1 MRPALFA
8 PCFRTGSLAQSRYAC
23 PTMGRR
29 VLLLVNRAKADA
41 VEALP
46 RVRAIIAE
54 GGGVV
59 ADEHSAIDDGPISD
73 TKGAD
78 LIVVLGGD
86 GTLLTQARRC
96 TQLRPAPPLLGVN
109 FGKIGFLAEFDE
121 ETLAEQKRALFDGSR
136 LAVFERRLLETRL
149 ERSGAPIVC
158 EGLGAGLALNDAVV
172 TAGPP
177 YRMISISVSID
188 GQEGPT
194 FQGDGIIVSTPV
206 GSTAYNA
213 AVGGPILAP
222 DSFAL
227 VITPLAPQTLSF
239 RPVVVS
245 GGSKITLTVNRVNE
259 QNGDHAGTTLLLD
272 GRAACTLMAGDTL
285 TLGLHE
291 RPVAFVRN
299 PARNYWQ
306 TLITKMGWARPLVR

>member
-1 MRPALFA
+1 
-8 PCFRTGSLAQSRYAC
+8 
-23 PTMGRR
+23 MGRR
-29 VLLLVNRAKADA
+29 VLLLVNRSKADA
-41 VEALP
+41 VAALP
-46 RVRAIIAE
+46 RVRKIIAE
-54 GGGVV
+54 GGGAV

-73 TKGAD
+73 IKGAD

-96 TQLRPAPPLLGVN
+96 TQLRPTPPLLGVN
-109 FGKIGFLAEFDE
+109 FGKLGFLAEFDE
-121 ETLAEQKRALFDGSR
+121 ESLEQQKTSLFDGSK
-136 LAVFERRLLETRL
+136 LKVLERRLLMTKV
-149 ERSGAPIVC
+149 ERDGAPVKSQ
-158 EGLGAGLALNDAVV
+158 GLGAGLALNDAVI

-177 YRMISISVSID
+177 YRMISITVCID
-188 GQEGPT
+188 GHDGPT

-245 GGSKITLTVNRVNE
+245 GSSRIELRLNRVNE

-272 GRAACTLMAGDTL
+272 GHAGCTLVAGDKL

-291 RPVAFVRN
+291 RPVEFVSN
-299 PARNYWQ
+299 ASRNYWQ

>member
-1 MRPALFA
+1 
-8 PCFRTGSLAQSRYAC
+8 
-23 PTMGRR
+23 MGRR
-29 VLLLVNRAKADA
+29 VLLLVNRSKSDA

-46 RVRAIIAE
+46 RVRQIIKA
-54 GGGVV
+54 GGGMV

-96 TQLRPAPPLLGVN
+96 TQLRPTPPLLGVN
-109 FGKIGFLAEFDE
+109 FGKLGFLAEFDVA
-121 ETLAEQKRALFDGSR
+121 TLDEQKHALFDG
-136 LAVFERRLLETRL
+136 LPLKLLERRLLL
-149 ERSGAPIVC
+149 ASLDRSGSPVVC
-158 EGLGAGLALNDAVV
+158 EGLGAGLALNDAVI

-177 YRMISISVSID
+177 YRMISITVSID
-188 GQEGPT
+188 GHAGPT
-194 FQGDGIIVSTPV
+194 FEGDGIIVSTSV

-222 DSFAL
+222 ETSAL

-245 GGSKITLTVNRVNE
+245 GGSRIELTINRVNE
-259 QNGDHAGTTLLLD
+259 QDGDHTGTTLLLD
-272 GRAACTLMAGDTL
+272 GRTACTVAAGDRL
-285 TLGLHE
+285 TLGLHD
-291 RPVAFVRN
+291 RPVEFVSN
-299 PARNYWQ
+299 TKRNYWD

>member
-1 MRPALFA
+1 
-8 PCFRTGSLAQSRYAC
+8 
-23 PTMGRR
+23 MGRR
-29 VLLLVNRAKADA
+29 VLLLVNRSKNDA
-41 VEALP
+41 IEALP
-46 RVRAIIAE
+46 SVRAIIAE
-54 GGGVV
+54 GGGMI
-59 ADEHSAIDDGPISD
+59 AGEYSAIDDGPIGD
-73 TKGAD
+73 LQGTD

-96 TQLRPAPPLLGVN
+96 TQLRPSPPLLGVN
-109 FGKIGFLAEFDE
+109 FGKLGFLAEFDE
-121 ETLAEQKRALFDGSR
+121 ATLVEQKVALFDGSP
-136 LAVFERRLLETRL
+136 LKVFERRLLDVRL
-149 ERSGAPIVC
+149 ERNGAAVSCP
-158 EGLGAGLALNDAVV
+158 GLGAGLALNDAVI

-177 YRMISISVSID
+177 YRMISISMSID

-245 GGSKITLTVNRVNE
+245 GSSHISLTVNRVNE
-259 QNGDHAGTTLLLD
+259 QSGGGGEWSGTTLLLD
-272 GRAACTLMAGDTL
+272 GRPACTLAAGDRL
-285 TLGLHE
+285 TLRMHD
-291 RPVAFVRN
+291 RAVDFVRN

>member
-1 MRPALFA
+1 
-8 PCFRTGSLAQSRYAC
+8 
-23 PTMGRR
+23 MGRR
-29 VLLLVNRAKADA
+29 VLLLVNRSKNEA

-46 RVRAIIAE
+46 LVRKIIAQ
-54 GGGVV
+54 GGGTV
-59 ADEHSAIDDGPISD
+59 ADEHSAIDDAPISD

-96 TQLRPAPPLLGVN
+96 IQLRPSPPLLGVN
-109 FGKIGFLAEFDE
+109 FGKLGFLAEFDI
-121 ETLAEQKRALFDGSR
+121 ETLEEQKHALFDGR
-136 LAVFERRLLETRL
+136 PLKLLERRLLLTRL
-149 ERSGAPIVC
+149 ERSGQQVAC
-158 EGLGAGLALNDAVV
+158 DELGAGFALNDAVI

-177 YRMISISVSID
+177 YRMISITVSID
-188 GQEGPT
+188 GHAGPT

-222 DSFAL
+222 ETSAL
-227 VITPLAPQTLSF
+227 VLTPLAPQTLSF

-245 GGSKITLTVNRVNE
+245 GGSRIELTVNRVNE

-272 GRAACTLMAGDTL
+272 GRTACTVAAGDKLTL
-285 TLGLHE
+285 TLHA
-291 RPVAFVRN
+291 RPVEFVSN
-299 PARNYWQ
+299 TGRNYWQ

>member
-1 MRPALFA
+1 
-8 PCFRTGSLAQSRYAC
+8 
-23 PTMGRR
+23 MGRR
-29 VLLLVNRAKADA
+29 VLLLVNRSKSDA

-46 RVRAIIAE
+46 RVRRVIEA
-54 GGGVV
+54 GGGTVV
-59 ADEHSAIDDGPISD
+59 AEHSAIDDGPIGD
-73 TKGAD
+73 VKGAD

-96 TQLRPAPPLLGVN
+96 TRQRPSPPLLGVN

-121 ETLAEQKRALFDGSR
+121 ATIAEQKVSLFDGGV
-136 LAVFERRLLETRL
+136 LPVFERRLLETRVERVASPL
-149 ERSGAPIVC
+149 EC
-158 EGLGAGLALNDAVV
+158 EGLGAGLGLNDAVI

-177 YRMISISVSID
+177 YRMISITVAID

-227 VITPLAPQTLSF
+227 VVTPLAPQTLSF

-245 GGSKITLTVNRVNE
+245 GGSRVALTVNRVNE
-259 QNGDHAGTTLLLD
+259 RSRDGSGTTLLLD
-272 GRAACTLMAGDTL
+272 GRPACTLSAGDRL
-285 TLGLHE
+285 SIGLHE
-291 RPVAFVRN
+291 RAVEFVRN

-306 TLITKMGWARPLVR
+306 TLISKMGWARPLVR